1 MGVYITN
8 FCKLLFVSAAL
19 CLVAGQVFA
28 AQAPNPRSGA
38 VINTAPSTTS
48 VAPQRASGRDVVQIS
63 NNTNT
68 SAARSATTER
78 SSATVSRSA
87 TARPSVTVSR
97 SAAVPTSQN
106 VANSS
111 RSATVARQGVV
122 TSNSG
127 AMASRAA
134 TSRAASSNVVRSATS
149 HSATSTARA
158 ASNLSVVGASRSSMA
173 RATAVF
179 DDISKIGG
187 GYATCREA
195 YATCMDQLCANAN
208 DTYRRCFCSSKFTEF
223 RDIEAGLDQALQLL
237 AQFEDNNLNAVDKT
251 AEEVNAMYSATEG
264 EMAIKNDTSGAAAML
279 AEIGDILSGKKTT
292 ETPTITGLID
302 VDFTSDLDD
311 IWGNSGSSIFSDSS
325 SGVDLASLE
334 GQELYSEAQKQCLQ
348 LITDSCENDAVLSM
362 AKSAYSILITQ
373 DCNAYEKKINA
384 QKEQVEQTV
393 RTAEKYLREARL
405 EEYRSH
411 NSADVNECIEKVKTA
426 VTADVACGTNYK
438 KCLDYTGVYINQDGE
453 PNYTPRLFKLQDL
466 ITLDGAGG
474 DVLAQN
480 SEFNSFLDTRRMFA
494 ETALDTCRD
503 ISDIVWE
510 EFKRQALIEIAQAQD
525 EKIEEVKMSCVSTIA
540 ECYDSQGG
548 QLKDVD
554 DTTSQYAGAIS
565 AYAAR
570 SMCQDQVIACASLYG
585 DTSGCQFDGNGKLV
599 AGTGNNSSSLTG
611 QAAKDRCGLTEL
623 LDFVDRVDTVRVA
636 EGCETAIDNFLADL
650 CTPDDGEMGYPWKCR
665 NMSPD
670 ELEKSIENFASKNCA
685 DSTSSGDE
693 FITEVRGQI
702 SRAIDDIQENLNDML
717 MSECENLDGYWMDN
731 DDSVTNVV
739 NSRVSGNGTLL
750 SGFYRQVYGGN
761 EVTDWGRCVENTT
774 MLRCLEHNDEVEKQ
788 VASYDLS
795 RDECTFA
802 DEWYRAQCEE
812 LMGGYYENSV
822 CYVAK

>member
-8 FCKLLFVSAAL
+8 FCKMSFVSVAL

-28 AQAPNPRSGA
+28 AQAPNPRSGVVA
-38 VINTAPSTTS
+38 NTETTVSS
-48 VAPQRASGRDVVQIS
+48 VSPQRASGRDVVQV
-63 NNTNT
+63 NNVATNAT
-68 SAARSATTER
+68 SARTATTER

-87 TARPSVTVSR
+87 TSRPSTTVSR
-97 SAAVPTSQN
+97 SAAIPTTQN

-111 RSATVARQGVV
+111 RSATVARQVGTNVNTGSSV
-122 TSNSG
+122 
-127 AMASRAA
+127 SRAA
-134 TSRAASSNVVRSATS
+134 TSRAASSNVVRSAAS

-279 AEIGDILSGKKTT
+279 AEIGDILSGKKKNEGTT
-292 ETPTITGLID
+292 VSGLIS

-311 IWGNSGSSIFSDSS
+311 IWGDSGSSIFGGG
-325 SGVDLASLE
+325 SGTDLSSLE
-334 GQELYSEAQKQCLQ
+334 GQELYTEAQKQCLQ

-384 QKEQVEQTV
+384 QKENVEQTV

-411 NSADVNECIEKVKTA
+411 NSADVNECIEKVKSA
-426 VTADVACGTNYK
+426 VTTEVACGPNYK
-438 KCLDYTGVYINQDGE
+438 KCLDYTGVYINQNTGE
-453 PNYTPRLFKLQDL
+453 PIYSQRLFELQNL
-466 ITLDGAGG
+466 IELSGG
-474 DVLAQN
+474 VNGDDVLGQN

-503 ISDIVWE
+503 NAEIVWE

-525 EKIEEVKMSCVSTIA
+525 EKIEEVKMSCVSTMA
-540 ECYDSQGG
+540 ECYDTQTGALQSF
-548 QLKDVD
+548 DN
-554 DTTSQYAGAIS
+554 TTSQYSGAIS
-565 AYAAR
+565 ALAAKD
-570 SMCQDQVIACASLYG
+570 MCKDKVNACAALYG
-585 DTSGCQFDGNGKLV
+585 GAEECSFDGNG
-599 AGTGNNSSSLTG
+599 NLTN
-611 QAAKDRCGLTEL
+611 ADRCGLASL
-623 LDFVDRVDTVRVA
+623 LDFVDTVDNVRVA
-636 EGCETAIDNFLADL
+636 EGCSTAIENYLKDL
-650 CTPDDGEMGYPWKCR
+650 CTPTTGDEGYPWLCRTKEVGSFDDEAGTKFEDSMAANIKDFALKNCVVGNKDWSQVPEESINTAEKLLREIEEGMDYILMEKCE
-665 NMSPD
+665 
-670 ELEKSIENFASKNCA
+670 ELEGFWVETNSN
-685 DSTSSGDE
+685 D
-693 FITEVRGQI
+693 
-702 SRAIDDIQENLNDML
+702 RA
-717 MSECENLDGYWMDN
+717 
-731 DDSVTNVV
+731 
-739 NSRVSGNGTLL
+739 TLL
-750 SGFYRQVYGGN
+750 QVFYKNVYGGDQN
-761 EVTDWGRCVENTT
+761 TMWGKCIENSVKVTCEGNNSAEGTVATYNAS
-774 MLRCLEHNDEVEKQ
+774 NDECVFVE
-788 VASYDLS
+788 D
-795 RDECTFA
+795 
-802 DEWYRAQCEE
+802 WYKTKCEE
-812 LMGGYYENSV
+812 SLGGYYENSV
-822 CYVAK
+822 CYIAE